1 MRYSV
6 LALTL
11 GALLGAGA
19 GLAQSAASHTVAV
32 SIPVV
37 LRLSLDGAVGQTQV
51 VPLQIEVAAGSY
63 RITPSASRLLL
74 FANSN
79 WQLSASFTGDP
90 ALTWQLGVR
99 SGRLRSYPQ
108 VLLVGSATGGWRPL
122 TVIYGLAQLPADGRY
137 QGLVVYTLTRP

>member
-11 GALLGAGA
+11 CALLGAGPA
-19 GLAQSAASHTVAV
+19 MAQSAASHTVAV

-37 LRLSLDGAVGQTQV
+37 LRLSLEGAVGQTQV
-51 VPLQIEVAAGSY
+51 VSLQIEVVGGGY
-63 RITPSASRLLL
+63 QITPSASRLLL
-74 FANSN
+74 FANSH

-90 ALTWQLGVR
+90 ALTWQLGER

-108 VLLVGSATGGWRPL
+108 VLLGGGATGGWRPL
-122 TVIYGLAQLPADGRY
+122 TVIYGLAQLPADGHY